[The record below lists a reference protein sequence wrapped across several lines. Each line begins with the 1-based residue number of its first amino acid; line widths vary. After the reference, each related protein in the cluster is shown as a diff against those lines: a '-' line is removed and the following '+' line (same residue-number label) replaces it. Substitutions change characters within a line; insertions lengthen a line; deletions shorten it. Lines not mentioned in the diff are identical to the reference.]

1 MHFNFNYS
9 KMKKFLTLVVI
20 FFFSVIGIASLED
33 DVPVID
39 SQTTPVLSVNS
50 KTLYKDYSNN
60 EIAADDKYKG
70 KIIQVTGTI
79 RDIGNDI
86 MDDAYV
92 TLIGD
97 EFFGDIQCFFS
108 DKSNLVD
115 VKKGQRITVVGYCD
129 GLFLNVLLKN
139 CIVK

>member
-1 MHFNFNYS
+1 MYS
-9 KMKKFLTLVVI
+9 KMKKFYTLIAIII
-20 FFFSVIGIASLED
+20 FSFLGVASLED
-33 DVPVID
+33 DAPSID
-39 SQTTPVLSVNS
+39 SGTEPVLSVNS

-70 KIIQVTGTI
+70 KIIQVNGTI

-97 EFFGDIQCFFS
+97 EFFGDIQCYFN
-108 DKSNLVD
+108 DKLNVVD
-115 VKKGQRITVVGYCD
+115 LKKGQRITVVGYCD
-129 GLFLNVLLKN
+129 GLFMNVLLKN
-139 CIVK
+139 CILK

>member
-1 MHFNFNYS
+1 
-9 KMKKFLTLVVI
+9 MKKFYTLITIII
-20 FFFSVIGIASLED
+20 FSFLGFASLED
-33 DVPVID
+33 DAPSID
-39 SQTTPVLSVNS
+39 SGTEPVLSVNS

-70 KIIQVTGTI
+70 KIIQVNGTI

-97 EFFGDIQCFFS
+97 EFFGDIQCYFN
-108 DKSNLVD
+108 DKSNVVD
-115 VKKGQRITVVGYCD
+115 LKKGQRITVVGYCD
-129 GLFLNVLLKN
+129 GLFMNVLLKN
-139 CIVK
+139 CILK

>member
-1 MHFNFNYS
+1 
-9 KMKKFLTLVVI
+9 MKKFYTLITIII
-20 FFFSVIGIASLED
+20 FSFLGVASLED
-33 DVPVID
+33 DAPSID
-39 SQTTPVLSVNS
+39 SGTEPVLSVNS

-70 KIIQVTGTI
+70 KIIQVNGTI

-97 EFFGDIQCFFS
+97 EFFGDIQCYFS
-108 DKSNLVD
+108 DKSNIVD
-115 VKKGQRITVVGYCD
+115 LKKGQRISVVGYCD
-129 GLFLNVLLKN
+129 GLFMNVLLKN
-139 CIVK
+139 CILK

>member
-9 KMKKFLTLVVI
+9 KMKKFLTLVAI

-97 EFFGDIQCFFS
+97 EFFGDIQHFFHLTS
-108 DKSNLVD
+108 LILMTFN
-115 VKKGQRITVVGYCD
+115 R
-129 GLFLNVLLKN
+129 
-139 CIVK
+139 

>member
-1 MHFNFNYS
+1 
-9 KMKKFLTLVVI
+9 MKKFYTLITIII
-20 FFFSVIGIASLED
+20 FSFLGFASLED
-33 DVPVID
+33 DAPSID
-39 SQTTPVLSVNS
+39 SGTEPVLSVNS

-70 KIIQVTGTI
+70 KIIQVNGTI

-97 EFFGDIQCFFS
+97 EFFGDIQCYFN
-108 DKSNLVD
+108 DKSNVVD
-115 VKKGQRITVVGYCD
+115 LKKGQRITVVGYCD
-129 GLFLNVLLKN
+129 GLFINVLLKN
-139 CIVK
+139 CILK